1 MGNSIIFCCSS
12 NSKIL
17 LKEETSNL
25 FQICLKRLKKLMTF
39 HNSNK
44 LKNFYLNLETSYH
57 FFSGLFRNICQSC
70 LMIENN
76 AYIPLNSLLSKT
88 IYIFLSLNETN
99 EEDNFEEAKNSIR
112 EIQLFMESKHF
123 HGLRFEKFDE
133 IYYNLK
139 NFNEN
144 NKDFSKDF
152 STIQG
157 AKYWFEN
164 FQEKKVIEWN
174 LFYEKFLIIF
184 ENLHYGREIPKILN
198 IIIKDTIDV
207 NNDLKVYREGWS
219 FFYFKLFSDSTEMQ
233 YFFKLLDYETSYLD
247 NTITLKYIA
256 HPLDQNLKQFYFDV
270 PTFFEISDKGLI
282 RPPNLAVEKKLNEN
296 GLVFGRISNKANEI
310 DVSFN
315 ENINEIKSKHFQIV
329 NKYEY
334 AECGIFSKFYLNNLS
349 VESPISFIVQS
360 KPYILY
366 PNSKIILNHNIIIE
380 IKYVYPSCNS
390 SFSDMYFYV
399 DPNLCEKDF
408 FLKDEK
414 SKQAEENPSI
424 VLNFINENK
433 ENKFVVWHDNADFQ
447 VTIGNSFKNDITLP
461 HACIDQCLIHYD
473 HYDRVWTVSDAT
485 SESKNQYRTFILSQ
499 NKGIRMKQGM
509 KFWVN
514 GHVFKVE
521 ENYKD

>member
-12 NSKIL
+12 NSKML
-17 LKEETSNL
+17 LQEETSNI
-25 FQICLKRLKKLMTF
+25 FQICLKHLKKLISM

-44 LKNFYLNLETSYH
+44 SKDFYLNLETSYH
-57 FFSGLFRNICQSC
+57 FFSGLYRNISQSC

-76 AYIPLNSLLSKT
+76 AYIPLNSLLSKI
-88 IYIFLSLNETN
+88 IYGFLSIN
-99 EEDNFEEAKNSIR
+99 EEDNFEQTKNFIK
-112 EIQLFMESKHF
+112 EIQRFMESKHF
-123 HGLRFEKFDE
+123 HGLRFQKFDE
-133 IYYNLK
+133 IYHNLR
-139 NFNEN
+139 NFSEN
-144 NKDFSKDF
+144 NKDFPKDF

-157 AKYWFEN
+157 AKLWFEN
-164 FQEKKVIEWN
+164 FKEKKVIEWN
-174 LFYEKFLIIF
+174 CFYDKFLKIF
-184 ENLHYGREIPKILN
+184 ENLHYGREIPKTLN
-198 IIIKDTIDV
+198 LIIKDTIDV

-219 FFYFKLFSDSTEMQ
+219 FFYFKLFSDSTEME
-233 YFFKLLDYETSYLD
+233 YFFKILNNNEPRYLD

-256 HPLDQNLKQFYFDV
+256 HPLDQNIKQLYFDV

-282 RPPNLAVEKKLNEN
+282 RPPNLVVEKKINEN
-296 GLVFGRISNKANEI
+296 GLIFGRYNSKANET

-315 ENINEIKSKHFQIV
+315 ENIIEIKPKHFQII

-334 AECGIFSKFYLNNLS
+334 AECGIFSKYYLNNLS
-349 VESPISFIVQS
+349 NESPIAFIVQS

-366 PNSKIILNHNIIIE
+366 PNSRIILNNNIIIE
-380 IKYVYPSCNS
+380 IKYVYPHCSS
-390 SFSDMYFYV
+390 SFSDMYYYV

-408 FLKDEK
+408 FTQDEK
-414 SKQAEENPSI
+414 SNQTEENPSI
-424 VLNFINENK
+424 TLNFINENK
-433 ENKFVVWHDNADFQ
+433 ENKFVVWHDKADFQ

-461 HACIDQCLIHYD
+461 HACMDQCVIHYD
-473 HYDRVWTVSDAT
+473 HYDRIWTVSDHN